1 MKLSSIIFENR
12 FDQQAKKLEG
22 ELQASHK
29 NLNIRVSMGYYAED
43 GPKASKGYGKV
54 TFVQRETVD
63 PAEWKNL
70 KNILRA
76 KGLEIES
83 DSNYYDQDNDRRY
96 YPSLKF
102 EFDI

>member
-29 NLNIRVSMGYYAED
+29 NQNIRVSMGYYAED

-54 TFVQRETVD
+54 TFVQNEPVD
-63 PAEWKNL
+63 PTEWKNL
-70 KNILRA
+70 KNKLFIPKETYHRLI
-76 KGLEIES
+76 KGTGDLT
-83 DSNYYDQDNDRRY
+83 
-96 YPSLKF
+96 LK
-102 EFDI
+102 IYKLWLKVL

>member
-29 NLNIRVSMGYYAED
+29 NPNIRVSMGYYAED
-43 GPKASKGYGKV
+43 GPKASKGFGKV
-54 TFVQRETVD
+54 TFIQNEPID
-63 PAEWKNL
+63 PTQWKNL

-76 KGLEIES
+76 KGFEIES
-83 DSNYYDQDNDRRY
+83 DSNYYDQDDDRKY

>member
-29 NLNIRVSMGYYAED
+29 NPNIRVSMGYYTEY

-70 KNILRA
+70 KNVLRA
-76 KGLEIES
+76 KGFQIES
-83 DSNYYDQDNDRRY
+83 DNNYYDQDNDRRY